1 MVTFYIFATPLIDY
15 TKLIDAQ
22 AKVKTPSAYGITK
35 K

>member
-15 TKLIDAQ
+15 TKLIEAQ
-22 AKVKTPSAYGITK
+22 SKVKVPSAYGLQK